1 MTKNICFVTDFE
13 SIEASLNTHKYLL
26 KKLSDNFDNVYLL
39 DSNRFKFFKKRNIK
53 KPKHTI
59 KKKNIKEIKINNY
72 KDLKFF
78 FNKKNTVILNNI
90 GRGLGDFRLLFFFR
104 LIKIPQ
110 IQVLNTDVVS
120 YERTKEIKF
129 FNIFNFIKFIFKKKI
144 FQKLSVFFSIIGIL
158 SKIDI
163 CFTTKK
169 YQFNRINKN
178 YFFKENFSY
187 IKKSVLV
194 NSLAYDVFKKQI
206 KNVKQNH
213 ILYIDYNVNHEDTV
227 ELRGRLSK
235 KDENY
240 HYQKVILILKKL
252 EKLYKK
258 KVLVSI
264 HPQYSLKNTRKNLPG
279 FKINKFNTIELIKDA
294 EVVVFFNSTVI
305 NYAYLM
311 NKKILNL
318 SSDILGENTKI
329 ETNIFPSRSGVVK
342 VDINKEFNYSK
353 KKLEK
358 SFKSGQIKNRAF
370 INNYLKPDNK
380 TIGLDKIVREI
391 NKNFFY

>member
-53 KPKHTI
+53 KPKHPI

-240 HYQKVILILKKL
+240 HYQKVISILKKL

-258 KVLVSI
+258 SSSE
-264 HPQYSLKNTRKNLPG
+264 YSSSVFFKKYKKNLPG

-353 KKLEK
+353 KLEK

>member
-39 DSNRFKFFKKRNIK
+39 DSNRFKFFKKRNIQ

-129 FNIFNFIKFIFKKKI
+129 FNLFNFIKFIFKKKI

-187 IKKSVLV
+187 IKKSVLI

-240 HYQKVILILKKL
+240 HYQKVISILKKL

>member
-1 MTKNICFVTDFE
+1 M
-13 SIEASLNTHKYLL
+13 
-26 KKLSDNFDNVYLL
+26 
-39 DSNRFKFFKKRNIK
+39 
-53 KPKHTI
+53 
-59 KKKNIKEIKINNY
+59 
-72 KDLKFF
+72 
-78 FNKKNTVILNNI
+78 
-90 GRGLGDFRLLFFFR
+90 
-104 LIKIPQ
+104 
-110 IQVLNTDVVS
+110 
-120 YERTKEIKF
+120 
-129 FNIFNFIKFIFKKKI
+129 
-144 FQKLSVFFSIIGIL
+144 
-158 SKIDI
+158 
-163 CFTTKK
+163 
-169 YQFNRINKN
+169 
-178 YFFKENFSY
+178 
-187 IKKSVLV
+187 
-194 NSLAYDVFKKQI
+194 
-206 KNVKQNH
+206 
-213 ILYIDYNVNHEDTV
+213 
-227 ELRGRLSK
+227 
-235 KDENY
+235 
-240 HYQKVILILKKL
+240 
-252 EKLYKK
+252 
-258 KVLVSI
+258 SI

-358 SFKSGQIKNRAF
+358 SFKLGQIKNRAF